1 MIYLGRVVSQTL
13 PKYILSWLRPFNLSM
28 LQLLHVHVLFLEDW
42 VLIGLVLNDQ
52 LQYILR

>member
-1 MIYLGRVVSQTL
+1 MIYFGKSSESNIT
-13 PKYILSWLRPFNLSM
+13 KHILSWLRPFNLSM
-28 LQLLHVHVLFLEDW
+28 LQLLHVLFLEDW